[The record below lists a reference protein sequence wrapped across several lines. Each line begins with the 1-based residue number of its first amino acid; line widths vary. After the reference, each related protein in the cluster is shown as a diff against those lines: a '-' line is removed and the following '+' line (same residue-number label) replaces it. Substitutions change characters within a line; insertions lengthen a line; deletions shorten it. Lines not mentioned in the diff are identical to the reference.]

1 MPKGTKTLGNSKA
14 LAWESRGFVH
24 KKEDVYI
31 LTHPLLLNLMVRY
44 QPKCATV
51 NVVIFSNISVW

>member
-31 LTHPLLLNLMVRY
+31 LTHPQLYIVTLML
-44 QPKCATV
+44 
-51 NVVIFSNISVW
+51 NISMLVVFTASPLW

>member
-24 KKEDVYI
+24 KKRGCGHFDTPSYF
-31 LTHPLLLNLMVRY
+31 RSC
-44 QPKCATV
+44 K
-51 NVVIFSNISVW
+51 